1 MDSSSLQSSPCQ
13 TTGRSEEK
21 QKERGGGVEQDGG
34 MGAQVKKEGTAGT
47 AGKQKCSKE
56 VYFAILPD
64 KYEPL
69 IEELEEEIE
78 ESAEE
83 KMKRKE
89 EKKRK
94 KKQRYKKYRKVQGG
108 GLVRPRLKLVGL
120 RTVIYR

>member
-1 MDSSSLQSSPCQ
+1 M
-13 TTGRSEEK
+13 
-21 QKERGGGVEQDGG
+21 EQDRG

-47 AGKQKCSKE
+47 AGKPKCSKE

-83 KMKRKE
+83 KKKRKE

-94 KKQRYKKYRKVQGG
+94 KKQRYKKYRKVRGG
-108 GLVRPRLKLVGL
+108 DLVRPRLKLVGL

>member
-1 MDSSSLQSSPCQ
+1 
-13 TTGRSEEK
+13 
-21 QKERGGGVEQDGG
+21 
-34 MGAQVKKEGTAGT
+34 MGAQGKQEDTGSGST

-56 VYFAILPD
+56 VYFAFLPE

-83 KMKRKE
+83 KKKRKE

-94 KKQRYKKYRKVQGG
+94 KKQRYKKYRKVRGG
-108 GLVRPRLKLVGL
+108 DFV
-120 RTVIYR
+120 